1 MVYIKEA
8 HPVDLWQTRAN
19 LRDGVLLA
27 SPRTEAD
34 RSSNASQCVRNLG
47 IRIPAVID
55 GINDN
60 VERDYTGWPERLY
73 VIVPGGRV
81 VYKSKPGPF
90 GFSPKAMEPYLRQAL
105 GLAADD
111 QPKPPSTTKP
121 VTS

>member
-8 HPVDLWQTRAN
+8 HPIDLWQTRAN
-19 LRDGVLLA
+19 LRDGVLVS

-47 IRIPAVID
+47 IRLPALID

-73 VIVPGGRV
+73 IIVPGGRV

-105 GLAADD
+105 ALAAAP
-111 QPKPPSTTKP
+111 QPDRKS
-121 VTS
+121 VV